1 MLLSELVQQ
10 LSDRLSELSS
20 SVRQES
26 WAGWL
31 SLRPRACIVRL
42 IREAAGRVGVLN

>member
-1 MLLSELVQQ
+1 MLLCELVQQ

-31 SLRPRACIVRL
+31 SLRPRACIVL
-42 IREAAGRVGVLN
+42 IRAVSLIKQRL

>member
-1 MLLSELVQQ
+1 MLLCELVQQ
-10 LSDRLSELSS
+10 LSDRLSS
-20 SVRQES
+20 RAAACAKS